1 MYVEKII
8 TELKISVHILLINSE
23 NHLRTTFNTI
33 IFLYYKFGRLYVHL
47 STTLFTYFCLN

>member
-1 MYVEKII
+1 MYVEKNI